1 MALGLVDVV
10 EDVVSQMLAI
20 LWPLDV
26 FGVFAY
32 ACTCEAARTSA
43 WAWLRAQHE
52 LRLDDHADADARPPL
67 PPGVEP
73 EVRADRV
80 VEPGADRAELLLL
93 RG

>member
-43 WAWLRAQHE
+43 
-52 LRLDDHADADARPPL
+52 
-67 PPGVEP
+67 
-73 EVRADRV
+73 
-80 VEPGADRAELLLL
+80 
-93 RG
+93 